1 MGARQRRSVVSDSN
15 IQESRMKSFVL
26 GIAMTAVL
34 TAGTCL
40 AQSAD
45 KAAGNSNQ
53 AVATTADNAAR
64 PAAGS
69 NSFTA
74 GEAKARFER
83 QGFSNVS
90 GLKKDDNGV
99 WHGQAQKGGST
110 DHVWLDYKGNIG
122 VSQ

>member
-1 MGARQRRSVVSDSN
+1 
-15 IQESRMKSFVL
+15 MKSFVL

-40 AQSAD
+40 AQSTD
-45 KAAGNSNQ
+45 KTAAAGNSNQ
-53 AVATTADNAAR
+53 AVATTADNASQ

-90 GLKKDDNGV
+90 DLNKDANGV
-99 WHGQAQKGGST
+99 WHGKARKDGST
-110 DHVWLDYKGNIG
+110 DQVWLDYKGNIG
-122 VSQ
+122 VSH

>member
-1 MGARQRRSVVSDSN
+1 
-15 IQESRMKSFVL
+15 MKSFVL

-40 AQSAD
+40 AQGSD
-45 KAAGNSNQ
+45 KTAAAGNSNQ
-53 AVATTADNAAR
+53 AVATTSDNAAR

-69 NSFTA
+69 NSFTM

-90 GLKKDDNGV
+90 DLKKDNNGV
-99 WHGQAQKGGST
+99 WHGQAQKDGST